1 MKTRTRIL
9 AGIII
14 SGILATSVAQ
24 AAGTY
29 PTIEEFYSGLGAT
42 EAQQAKQTA
51 AQQSTTSK
59 AACKWRQEAEK
70 VVNQL
75 HAPYPG
81 DGDHFGEK
89 AYLAAE
95 NQNFVC

>member
-1 MKTRTRIL
+1 MKTKTRIL
-9 AGIII
+9 AGFII
-14 SGILATSVAQ
+14 SGILVISAVQ

-51 AQQSTTSK
+51 AQQPTTSK
-59 AACKWRQEAEK
+59 AACKWHQEAEK
-70 VVNQL
+70 VVDQL

-81 DGDHFGEK
+81 SGDNLGEK